1 MFRHTHFCQK
11 TTWKTLLKIHL
22 EVQFYGYQTVVYP
35 RQWTAED
42 GIPKEQRFLM
52 VFE

>member
-1 MFRHTHFCQK
+1 M
-11 TTWKTLLKIHL
+11 LLKIHL

-42 GIPKEQRFLM
+42 GISKEQRFLM